1 MRSAVKAFS
10 LSAALISALLLCVP
24 SNASASC
31 VGCMG
36 LFPLYVPNYE
46 ALFDGSG
53 SFHNSALFSLNL
65 SHAPIAGKSR
75 SGGFIGIFRISYS
88 CVSKGDDIARFT
100 YQPSAFFSGD
110 RSREG
115 YSLGYAIS
123 RGLIVGAPVGYY
135 ATLDT
140 LRSNARKA
148 QRGFVAGLAVDWIV
162 FEYWSV
168 TAGYEYRYDAVSSK
182 SGGQSLSAGMRFMF

>member
-1 MRSAVKAFS
+1 MPSVRIKLAS
-10 LSAALISALLLCVP
+10 SAAIISFLLLT
-24 SNASASC
+24 ASPAAASC

-46 ALFDGSG
+46 ANFDGNG
-53 SFHNSALFSLNL
+53 TFHNSALFSLNL
-65 SHAPIAGKSR
+65 SHAPITGKSY
-75 SGGFIGIFRISYS
+75 SSGFIGVFRLSYS
-88 CVSKGDDIARFT
+88 CVSKGDDIARLT
-100 YQPSAFFSGD
+100 YQPSAFFAGD
-110 RSREG
+110 KSRDG

-123 RGLIVGAPVGYY
+123 RGFIVGTPLGYY

-140 LRSNARKA
+140 LRMNARKA
-148 QRGFVAGLAVDWIV
+148 QRGFLAGLSVDWIV

>member
-1 MRSAVKAFS
+1 MRSAIKVFC
-10 LSAALISALLLCVP
+10 LSAAFVSAVFLCVP

-46 ALFDGSG
+46 AIFDESG

-65 SHAPIAGKSR
+65 SHAPITGKTY
-75 SGGFIGIFRISYS
+75 SGGFIGIFRLSYS
-88 CVSKGDDIARFT
+88 CVSKGDDIARFI
-100 YQPSAFFSGD
+100 YQPSAFFCGD
-110 RSREG
+110 KSRDG

-123 RGLIVGAPVGYY
+123 SGLVVGTPVGYY

-140 LRSNARKA
+140 LRSDARKA
-148 QRGFVAGLAVDWIV
+148 QRGFVAGLAVDWII
-162 FEYWSV
+162 FEYWSF